1 MIWFSEIKMA
11 SLFEYDPYLKRLLQ
25 SSKGNNTGEGDDAIS
40 IISFSQIAEKIQK
53 YFQDK
58 DGLLFIMANQAQAY
72 IDFSSGEVSVC
83 PIQTIGQPPLMEL
96 KAGKEAQCCIKSG
109 YVRNDEYFVTKVAA
123 GGGQFG
129 GNTGVIL
136 LFSQKT
142 MRLSRI
148 LCDEGILTEVRTAA
162 ASCLASLLFM
172 PKVVKKIGIV
182 GGGVQA
188 IWQTRFLK
196 AVTGCRELLVLTRS
210 KETAENFKKLLETED
225 NDVEETDK
233 WKVTLAKT
241 SADFRDCELIHTLT
255 PSRSAI
261 ISIADIDLNDG
272 REVHITAV
280 GADSPGKQEIDPALL
295 ELANVK
301 LCCDAGN
308 QTVSRGEFQHL
319 FAKSGMKES
328 EFVSRFTPEIG
339 NKLKKLLLEEMVTLD
354 EILIDN
360 NFGGIMKLAGRLR
373 GNAALTVFDTSGV
386 AAQDAKI
393 AALIS

>member
-1 MIWFSEIKMA
+1 
-11 SLFEYDPYLKRLLQ
+11 
-25 SSKGNNTGEGDDAIS
+25 
-40 IISFSQIAEKIQK
+40 
-53 YFQDK
+53 
-58 DGLLFIMANQAQAY
+58 
-72 IDFSSGEVSVC
+72 
-83 PIQTIGQPPLMEL
+83 
-96 KAGKEAQCCIKSG
+96 
-109 YVRNDEYFVTKVAA
+109 
-123 GGGQFG
+123 
-129 GNTGVIL
+129 
-136 LFSQKT
+136 

-172 PKVVKKIGIV
+172 PKVVKKIGII

-225 NDVEETDK
+225 RDVQEKDK
-233 WKVTLAKT
+233 WKVTLAKN

-255 PSRSAI
+255 PSRSPI
-261 ISIADIDLNDG
+261 ISITDIDLKDG

-280 GADSPGKQEIDPALL
+280 GADSPGKQEIDTALL
-295 ELANVK
+295 ELENVK
-301 LCCDAGN
+301 LFCDAGN

-328 EFVSRFTPEIG
+328 EFVSSHTPEIG
-339 NKLKKLLLEEMVTLD
+339 NKLKTLFLEETVTLS
-354 EILIDN
+354 EILMDN
-360 NFGGIMKLAGRLR
+360 KFGGIMKLSGRLR
-373 GNAALTVFDTSGV
+373 GNAGLSVFDTSGV

-393 AALIS
+393 AALIG